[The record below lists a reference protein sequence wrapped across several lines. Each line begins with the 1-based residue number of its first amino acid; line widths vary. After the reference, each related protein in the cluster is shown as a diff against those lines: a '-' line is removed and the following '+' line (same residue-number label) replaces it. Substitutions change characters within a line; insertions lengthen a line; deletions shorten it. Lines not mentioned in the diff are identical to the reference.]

1 MKSFRITIHIISLV
15 ILFTGLGYSQGKLIS
30 KINEVLTDSF
40 FTRTNIAIDIY
51 DLTGQKNLFKK
62 NEKLLLTPASNQK
75 LLTTCAALKF
85 LGTYYKFETRLFHTR
100 IIDNGTL
107 YGDLYIVGGF
117 DPMLK
122 YSDLDSLLK
131 PLNELGIKKI
141 MGKVIGDVSLKDS
154 LYWGKG
160 WMWDDNPDPTA
171 VYLSSLNINENS
183 VNVFVEGTVVDSPAV
198 VTLDVPFGYFNI
210 INNSKTI
217 GKNSDDKEFEVT
229 RDWMNNPKNILID
242 GNVPLGKQF
251 DEDESTEKLN
261 VENPAEYFLFL
272 VTQKLNEM
280 GIQFEGKYEIEKLP
294 ENSVYLNSVYRPIDS
309 VIVYTNKESDN
320 LCAEMLLYALAL
332 NDSSALASR
341 ENGLE
346 AVYRFIDSIGFN
358 SENYSI
364 ADGSG
369 VSRYN
374 LVSAEL
380 LVECLKYFYYRNP
393 GLFNLLYSSFP
404 IGGVDGTL
412 KKRFMDTKAFN
423 NVHAK
428 TGTLSGVS
436 ALSGYITAA
445 NQHILAFSIILENY
459 TEKSKYART
468 FIDRICELLA
478 EYK

>member
-1 MKSFRITIHIISLV
+1 MKSFRITFHIIFIV
-15 ILFTGLGYSQGKLIS
+15 ILFTCLGYSQDKLIS
-30 KINEVLTDSF
+30 NINEVLADSF

-51 DLTGQKNLFKK
+51 DLTDQKSLFKE

-75 LLTTCAALKF
+75 ILTTCAALQF
-85 LGTYYKFETRLFHTR
+85 LGSYYKFETRLFHTG
-100 IIDNGTL
+100 IIEDGIL
-107 YGDLYIVGGF
+107 YGDLYAIGGF
-117 DPMLK
+117 DPMFK
-122 YSDLDSLLK
+122 YSDLDSLLL
-131 PLNELGIKKI
+131 PLKDLGIKKI
-141 MGKVIGDVSLKDS
+141 TGNIFGDVSLKDS

-183 VNVFVEGTVVDSPAV
+183 VEVFVEGAVIDSSAL
-198 VTLDVPFGYFNI
+198 VTLNSPVGYFHI
-210 INNSKTI
+210 INNSKTVE
-217 GKNSDDKEFEVT
+217 KNNDDEKFEVT
-229 RDWMNNPKNILID
+229 RDWMKNPKNILVD
-242 GNVPLGKQF
+242 GFVPLGKLY
-251 DEDESTEKLN
+251 DEEESTETLN
-261 VENPAEYFLFL
+261 IENPAEYFLFL
-272 VTQKLNEM
+272 LTQKLKEM
-280 GIQFEGKYEIEKLP
+280 EIQFAGKYAFDNLP

-309 VIVYTNKESDN
+309 VVVYTNKESDN
-320 LCAEMLLYALAL
+320 LGAEMLLYALAF
-332 NDSSALASR
+332 NDSSALATR

-346 AVYRFIDSIGFN
+346 AVERFIDSIGFN

-393 GLFNLLYSSFP
+393 GLFNILYSSFP
-404 IGGVDGTL
+404 TGGVDGTL
-412 KKRFMDTKAFN
+412 KKRFIGTNVFN
-423 NVHAK
+423 NIHAK

-436 ALSGYITAA
+436 ALSGYITSA
-445 NQHILAFSIILENY
+445 NQHMLAFSILMENY